1 MDPAE
6 LLTSYGPKYF
16 PWVVMSCA
24 LLENDITFVV
34 AGIYAASVHPHLN
47 PAWAIGAGVIGALG
61 HDTFWFVLGH
71 NGSTWLKGTSAWK
84 RLGPQIEEWARR
96 FGVRELFLCRF
107 LPGTRNASVLFWGVQ
122 RLHPSLFYLIDTAS
136 LIIWAT
142 LMTLIGFKFGQQAE
156 WFIGKVKHK
165 HFGRF
170 MLGALLLTVLVYY
183 LVRVF
188 TKHEIVKRGRPP
200 EDPRAD

>member
-6 LLTSYGPKYF
+6 LLNTYGPRYF
-16 PWVVMSCA
+16 PWAVFSCA

-47 PAWAIGAGVIGALG
+47 PGWAIGGGVLGALC
-61 HDTFWFVLGH
+61 HDSFWFAIGH
-71 NGSTWLKGTSAWK
+71 NRSNWLKGTSAWK
-84 RLGPQIEEWARR
+84 RFGPQIEEWSRR
-96 FGVRELFLCRF
+96 WGVRELFLCRF

-122 RLHPSLFYLIDTAS
+122 RLRPSLFYLIDSAS
-136 LIIWAT
+136 LLIWGT
-142 LMTLIGFKFGQQAE
+142 LMTLFGFKCGQQAE
-156 WFIGKVKHK
+156 WIIGKVKHK
-165 HFGRF
+165 HLSRF
-170 MLGALLLTVLVYY
+170 MLAVLLITILVYS
-183 LVRVF
+183 LVRMF